1 MAAVLTPPK
10 PSFFDHGDREST
22 KSRSSSLKDFA
33 MRSKRA
39 FMQPMTALL
48 SNKENRGNKTIVQTL
63 PSPPQTPSTS
73 AGPTPRPVVSPS
85 PKVNSKPQQT
95 TEPQNIQTPRL
106 HPAKSKSLLRRMS
119 TAFHKPQP
127 TTDVPAVPSSSL
139 QQKREAALRARGLLP
154 PLANKDLSRQE
165 LEQDERCSPCVPLN
179 PESDADLT
187 EAHRI
192 KEQWEAKNR
201 IADVE
206 QRSKLSTFK
215 FGGLASASQ
224 PDLTETSQEPNLE
237 TLVEVDTPLP
247 SPSPSG
253 RTPMRPPPL
262 KLHLATPMGS
272 MSNPG
277 PEPSD
282 PLAIPLPPSPFPSLY
297 SVRCSSPTLVP
308 LPPSPSASSVVFE
321 TGSNELLQ
329 PSSPTMSA
337 SHGTDESQSRNRS
350 HTLLS
355 PSQESEDGSIYASSH
370 TLTVHTTESAS
381 SIGKHKTPARAW
393 TAHDIEVIAESPR
406 EEASI
411 SPVEVEEKPANL
423 PLPRRRQTDP
433 TGGEKKE
440 RRKSVNLFS
449 RAASPSVSVTSSI
462 GSLKRSVVGT
472 LSRRD
477 TRSRTPRS
485 PTFPPPP
492 PRLAVAPTIHSP
504 GSILIEASEI
514 EDEESRQLT
523 ENAFLY

>member
-1 MAAVLTPPK
+1 M
-10 PSFFDHGDREST
+10 
-22 KSRSSSLKDFA
+22 
-33 MRSKRA
+33 
-39 FMQPMTALL
+39 
-48 SNKENRGNKTIVQTL
+48 
-63 PSPPQTPSTS
+63 
-73 AGPTPRPVVSPS
+73 
-85 PKVNSKPQQT
+85 
-95 TEPQNIQTPRL
+95 
-106 HPAKSKSLLRRMS
+106 KSKSLLRRMS

-127 TTDVPAVPSSSL
+127 TTDAPAVPSPSL

-165 LEQDERCSPCVPLN
+165 LEQDERCSPCVALK
-179 PESDADLT
+179 PESDGDLT

-201 IADVE
+201 ISELE
-206 QRSKLSTFK
+206 QRSKLNTFK

-224 PDLTETSQEPNLE
+224 PDLTEPPQQPNLE

-253 RTPMRPPPL
+253 RTPLRPPPL
-262 KLHLATPMGS
+262 KLHPATPMGS
-272 MSNPG
+272 ISNSG
-277 PEPSD
+277 PESSD
-282 PLAIPLPPSPFPSLY
+282 PLAIPLPPSPFPSLH

-321 TGSNELLQ
+321 SGSNYLLQ
-329 PSSPTMSA
+329 PVCSAPESLPSSPTMSA
-337 SHGTDESQSRNRS
+337 SHGNDESQSRNRS

-355 PSQESEDGSIYASSH
+355 VSQESEEGSIYASSH
-370 TLTVHTTESAS
+370 TLTVHTTDSATS
-381 SIGKHKTPARAW
+381 LGKHKTAAARAW

-411 SPVEVEEKPANL
+411 APVEVEEKPANL

-440 RRKSVNLFS
+440 RRKSLNLF
-449 RAASPSVSVTSSI
+449 RAASPGVSVTSSI
-462 GSLKRSVVGT
+462 GSLRRSVVGT
-472 LSRRD
+472 LSRKD
-477 TRSRTPRS
+477 TRARSPRS
-485 PTFPPPP
+485 PTSPPPA
-492 PRLAVAPTIHSP
+492 PRLAVAPTIHSR
-504 GSILIEASEI
+504 GTILVEASEI